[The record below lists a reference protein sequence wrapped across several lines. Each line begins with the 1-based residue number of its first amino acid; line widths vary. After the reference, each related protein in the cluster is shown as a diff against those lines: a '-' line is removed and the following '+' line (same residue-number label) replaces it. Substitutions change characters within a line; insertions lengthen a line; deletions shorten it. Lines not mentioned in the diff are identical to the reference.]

1 MVKFVLY
8 LVLIIKEK
16 PVEIIIF
23 VIGLFIVSAFPSLV
37 ALGVVRNNLTKEEVE
52 QSPVLTKIISSIV
65 MQLLF
70 IMFFIAYTFDYFIF
84 KIFLS

>member
-8 LVLIIKEK
+8 LVLIVKEK

-37 ALGVVRNNLTKEEVE
+37 ALGVVRNNLTKEDVE
-52 QSPVLTKIISSIV
+52 QSLTLKKIIGSIV

>member
-1 MVKFVLY
+1 M
-8 LVLIIKEK
+8 
-16 PVEIIIF
+16 EIIIF

>member
-1 MVKFVLY
+1 MEV
-8 LVLIIKEK
+8 
-16 PVEIIIF
+16 IIF
-23 VIGLFIVSAFPSLV
+23 VIGLFIVSAFPSIV
-37 ALGVVRNNLTKEEVE
+37 ALGVVRNNLTKEDVE
-52 QSPVLTKIISSIV
+52 QSLTLKKIIGSVI

>member
-8 LVLIIKEK
+8 LVSIVKEK
-16 PVEIIIF
+16 NVEIIIF

-37 ALGVVRNNLTKEEVE
+37 ALGVVRNNLTKEDVE
-52 QSPVLTKIISSIV
+52 QSLTLKKIIGSVI

-84 KIFLS
+84 KFFLS

>member
-1 MVKFVLY
+1 M
-8 LVLIIKEK
+8 
-16 PVEIIIF
+16 EIIIF

-37 ALGVVRNNLTKEEVE
+37 ALGVVRNNLTKEDVE
-52 QSPVLTKIISSIV
+52 QSPTLKKIICSIV
-65 MQLLF
+65 VQLLF